1 MEPRADRRSSGWRAT
16 SRNMSGA
23 SSDAA
28 GGDGPGLRPEDL
40 GAWGRLSA
48 DAEFNAKGEAKGPG
62 GVMWGA
68 LHSAGFGASCDAL
81 GSVPD
86 ARRRG
91 LARPSRVRPML
102 ETAATAARGAVRSG
116 SAIRSAAFPPPKC
129 RRASSSRCGHGYKS
143 VPYRR
148 ANSIRDPPQQRVRA
162 PFCDPPRRCAVRAR
176 RWPLTASTAR
186 GGGRSPDRDGS
197 GAKLPACKSLAAG
210 LPGSRLRRGSREIED
225 V

>member
-68 LHSAGFGASCDAL
+68 LHSAGFGAPCDAL

-86 ARRRG
+86 ARRRR

-116 SAIRSAAFPPPKC
+116 SATRSAAFPPPKC

-162 PFCDPPRRCAVRAR
+162 PFATRSRRCAVRA
-176 RWPLTASTAR
+176 STRPREVAVR
-186 GGGRSPDRDGS
+186 
-197 GAKLPACKSLAAG
+197 
-210 LPGSRLRRGSREIED
+210 SRLQVRAFPPRGLGPRRRSNECGLLFATRRGDARSERVD
-225 V
+225 GR

>member
-1 MEPRADRRSSGWRAT
+1 MEPRADMRSSGWRAT

-116 SAIRSAAFPPPKC
+116 SATRSAAFPPPKC

-143 VPYRR
+143 VPYRAR
-148 ANSIRDPPQQRVRA
+148 TRSAT
-162 PFCDPPRRCAVRAR
+162 RRSNEC
-176 RWPLTASTAR
+176 
-186 GGGRSPDRDGS
+186 
-197 GAKLPACKSLAAG
+197 G
-210 LPGSRLRRGSREIED
+210 LLFATRRGDARSERVD
-225 V
+225 GR